1 MIMQGRGTDAYVI
14 DKPIKTAG
22 EKDFKNKD
30 PNSLK
35 ELKTE
40 LIQGQEENREELVNA
55 LLQ

>member
-1 MIMQGRGTDAYVI
+1 MIMQGRGTSAYVI

-22 EKDFKNKD
+22 EKDFKTKD